1 MNFILDIEKQIKDF
15 LKHVNGSQVISAT
28 ESKRVKPRGSRF
40 GRLYRLSNIS
50 KSLVKNY
57 RTFWCIFSVIKTPPY
72 NITKN
77 LLPISELIITN
88 KLSIKKSFDFAREI
102 VEQDLGFFMD
112 SLDVESFFTNVPLKE
127 AISISCAS
135 PISNEAKINTL
146 S

>member
-40 GRLYRLSNIS
+40 GLYRLSNIS
-50 KSLVKNY
+50 KSLVKNC
-57 RTFWCIFSVIKTPPY
+57 RTFWCIFSVIKTPSY
-72 NITKN
+72 NKIKN
-77 LLPISELIITN
+77 LFPVSELIITN
-88 KLSIKKSFDFAREI
+88 KFSIKKSFDFAREI

-135 PISNEAKINTL
+135 PISNEAEINTL